1 MDISRTIRYQMPCQ
15 ASGQTAKQVW
25 NVYTLKTARGSF
37 FEIGIPLKK
46 PRSRKQAKP
55 APAFD
60 EEALKD
66 AAAHITECAQDCGFP
81 TMHV

>member
-1 MDISRTIRYQMPCQ
+1 MDASRTIRYLIPGQ
-15 ASGQTAKQVW
+15 AWT
-25 NVYTLKTARGSF
+25 VYTLKTARGSF

-46 PRSRKQAKP
+46 PHSRKQAKP
-55 APAFD
+55 TPAFD

>member
-1 MDISRTIRYQMPCQ
+1 MDASRTIRYLTPGQ
-15 ASGQTAKQVW
+15 AWT
-25 NVYTLKTARGSF
+25 VYTLKTAHGSF